1 MPLIAQSNWV
11 PVNSQR
17 RYVLRTARPPP
28 AQRAGPPLDCT
39 QRKARVMPLIAQSNW
54 VPVILKG
61 ATSFGLRAPRPHSAR
76 GPLWIAPKG
85 KLA

>member
-1 MPLIAQSNWV
+1 MPLIAQS
-11 PVNSQR
+11 
-17 RYVLRTARPPP
+17 
-28 AQRAGPPLDCT
+28 D
-39 QRKARVMPLIAQSNW
+39 W